1 MSTCADAPTPS
12 NPLDKTK
19 SQMIRA
25 SLVMPLFP
33 THLKVNPPQQRL
45 LRKERRERGKGNR
58 LLDRPQGRL
67 IQKDTP
73 RRGQD
78 LDIADQARAY
88 HGETNRHPLYLTGR
102 EARGRLNPATAD
114 LLLDRYQIVA
124 ERRIRVIGGDAAL
137 CDNPPESPSPPAGRR
152 GRPH

>member
-1 MSTCADAPTPS
+1 MSTCADAPTAS

-33 THLKVNPPQQRL
+33 THLKVKPHQQRL
-45 LRKERRERGKGNR
+45 LRKERREGGENR

-73 RRGQD
+73 RRGRD

-88 HGETNRHPLYLTGR
+88 HGETKRHPLYLTGR
-102 EARGRLNPATAD
+102 EARGRLK
-114 LLLDRYQIVA
+114 
-124 ERRIRVIGGDAAL
+124 
-137 CDNPPESPSPPAGRR
+137 
-152 GRPH
+152 